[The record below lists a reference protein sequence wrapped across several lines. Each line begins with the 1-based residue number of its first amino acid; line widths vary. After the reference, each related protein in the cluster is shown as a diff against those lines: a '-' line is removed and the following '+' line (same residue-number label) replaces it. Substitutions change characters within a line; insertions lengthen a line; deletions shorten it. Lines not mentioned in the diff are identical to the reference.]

1 MDKVNILVVDD
12 RPENLLVL
20 EGVLNDPG
28 YHLVKA
34 RSGEEALKHLL
45 DQGFAL
51 ILLDARM
58 PGMDGF
64 ETARVIRSREKTHD
78 IPIIFMTAEYKT
90 PEYISRGYALNAV
103 DYMLKPFDPAI
114 LRAKVSV
121 LVELYRKT
129 AQVKRQAEQL
139 QESEKHLEKKVQER
153 TISLQEANKQL
164 QQEIAERNRT
174 EEALKE
180 RTGQLEGAN
189 KELEAFSYSVSHDL
203 RAPLRAIQGFAQ
215 IITRRHRVNLNAE
228 GQHYFDNIIE
238 AGNQM
243 SKLIED
249 LLMYS
254 RLGRQAVHFKPVSLK
269 DLLTEVVDNLA
280 ARVTEADAYFSLPSS
295 DNLPVIHGNRT
306 LLSQIF
312 SNLLDNALNYR
323 RPEIPLRVA
332 LTCQIEADHVS
343 IRVTDNGIGIPPEFH
358 EKIFNIFQRL
368 HSQEECPGT
377 GIGLATVKKSVELL
391 GGRIWVE
398 SVVGEGSTFYV
409 KLPCVRRSVI
419 SDQ

>member
-1 MDKVNILVVDD
+1 MDNVNILVVDD
-12 RPENLLVL
+12 RQENLLVL
-20 EGVLNDPG
+20 EGVLDDPG

-64 ETARVIRSREKTHD
+64 ETARVIRAREKTHD
-78 IPIIFMTAEYKT
+78 IPIIFITAEYKT

-103 DYMLKPFDPAI
+103 DYILKPFDREI

-129 AQVKRQAEQL
+129 AQVKRQAELL
-139 QESEKHLEKKVQER
+139 QESEKHLENMVQER
-153 TISLQEANKQL
+153 TTSLQEANKQL
-164 QQEIAERNRT
+164 QQEITERRRA

-180 RTGQLEGAN
+180 RSGQLEGAN
-189 KELEAFSYSVSHDL
+189 KELEAFTYSVSHDL

-215 IITRRHRVNLNAE
+215 IIVRRHRTSLNEE
-228 GQHYFDNIIE
+228 GQHYFDNIVE
-238 AGNQM
+238 ASDQM

-249 LLMYS
+249 LLTYS
-254 RLGRQAVHFKPVSLK
+254 RLGRQAVHFKPVSLE
-269 DLLTEVVDNLA
+269 DLLAEVVDNLA

-312 SNLLDNALNYR
+312 TNLLDNALNYR

-332 LTCQIEADHVS
+332 LTCQTEADYSV

-358 EKIFNIFQRL
+358 EKIFTIFQRL

-377 GIGLATVKKSVELL
+377 GIGLAIVKKSVELL

-398 SVVGEGSTFYV
+398 SVVGEGSTFCV
-409 KLPCVRRSVI
+409 KLPCVP
-419 SDQ
+419 

>member
-1 MDKVNILVVDD
+1 MDNVNILVVDD
-12 RPENLLVL
+12 RQENLLVL
-20 EGVLNDPG
+20 EGVLDDPG

-64 ETARVIRSREKTHD
+64 ETARVIRAREKTHD
-78 IPIIFMTAEYKT
+78 IPIIFITAEYKT

-103 DYMLKPFDPAI
+103 DYILKPFDREI

-129 AQVKRQAEQL
+129 AQVKRQAELL
-139 QESEKHLEKKVQER
+139 QESEKHLENMVQER
-153 TISLQEANKQL
+153 TTSLQEANKQL

-398 SVVGEGSTFYV
+398 SVVGKGSTFYV
-409 KLPCVRRSVI
+409 KLPGVR
-419 SDQ
+419 